1 MNLELD
7 FGGKYISTFLL
18 VLLLYNFSLPDS
30 FISCENVSN
39 KPNFI
44 EIGGEEP
51 KLIIINNYQIF
62 FCDIIII
69 IIETF

>member
-1 MNLELD
+1 M
-7 FGGKYISTFLL
+7 
-18 VLLLYNFSLPDS
+18 PDS
-30 FISCENVSN
+30 FISYENASN

-51 KLIIINNYQIF
+51 KLNNYQIF

-69 IIETF
+69 MIKTF